1 MNNGAPQL
9 YDVIGDIHGHAS
21 KLWELLD
28 QLGYR
33 KQAGVYRHPSRQAM
47 FLGDFI
53 DRGPQQLAVLE
64 TVRDMVEQGQ
74 ARSVM
79 GNHEFNAIGW
89 MSHDARGRV
98 LREHS
103 SKNRDQHKAFF
114 DAVGEGS
121 NTHREWISWF
131 KTLPLWMDLPEL
143 QTVHACWSPEAMKCV
158 SPFLNEG
165 QRLDEAHLPAL
176 FERGSAAYAAV
187 EVLLKGPEVTLPD
200 GHVFHDKDNHPRR
213 EARIKWWLES
223 GSLRD
228 IALLPAAV
236 AGQLP
241 EHCMQAELDRYPSG
255 TKPTFV
261 GHYWMRGT
269 PSPLNHNTAC
279 LDFSVAKDG
288 ELVAYRFD
296 CEKRLRDDKF
306 VAV

>member
-1 MNNGAPQL
+1 MDGLKP
-9 YDVIGDIHGHAS
+9 YDIIGDIHGHAS

-28 QLGYR
+28 QLGYK
-33 KQAGVYRHPSRQAM
+33 KQGGIYQHPSRQVL

-74 ARSVM
+74 ACSVM

-89 MSHDARGRV
+89 MSHDSQGRA

-103 SKNRDQHKAFF
+103 SKNHGQHKAFL

-121 NTHREWISWF
+121 AAHCEWISWF

-143 QTVHACWSPEAMKCV
+143 QVVHACWSPEAMTCLGPLLGK
-158 SPFLNEG
+158 G
-165 QRLDEAHLPAL
+165 QRLDDAHLASM
-176 FERGSAAYAAV
+176 FERGSAPYTAV

-200 GHVFHDKDNHPRR
+200 GHVFHDKDNHPRQ
-213 EARIKWWLES
+213 EARIKWWLDS
-223 GSLRD
+223 GTLRD
-228 IALLPAAV
+228 TALLPASIA
-236 AGQLP
+236 AQLP
-241 EHCMQAELDRYPSG
+241 EHCMQAELGRYPNG
-255 TKPTFV
+255 AKPTFI
-261 GHYWMRGT
+261 GHYWMRGK
-269 PSPLNHNTAC
+269 PLPLNHNTAC

-288 ELVAYRFD
+288 QLVAYRFD
-296 CEKRLRDDKF
+296 GEKRLSDDKF